1 MLSSI
6 DLRTLRAFVA
16 VAREGNVTRAAEQL
30 RITQPAVTLQLKRLA
45 RETGITLFRRV
56 STGLSLTQEGALLA
70 AKAEQ
75 VLAAFTAFDQTA
87 GRLSSRAQGTL
98 RIGTIIDPEF
108 TRLGA
113 FLKALIESGPG
124 IEATLRHGMS
134 GDVPERLRRN
144 EIDVGFFL
152 GDTKD
157 FEPAAGRSDSAGAD
171 LFYGQD
177 LAPLTYRIVGAPS
190 LAGLVRGAGWDSLAS
205 LPWIGTPTAS
215 VHNRLLKNVFDGLGL
230 RQNVVAEV
238 DQEASMIAMVRTG
251 VGVSLCRESIALHEQ
266 QVNGLVVADAA
277 KLSTTLSFIC
287 LASRASE
294 PTVEFAF
301 DAIRRIWNQPSSGFS
316 NARDQSGAQRP

>member
-6 DLRTLRAFVA
+6 DLRTLRAFVT

-56 STGLSLTQEGALLA
+56 STGLSLTQQGALLA

-87 GRLSSRAQGTL
+87 ARLSSRARGTL

-144 EIDVGFFL
+144 DIDVGFFL
-152 GDTKD
+152 GDMED
-157 FEPAAGRSDSAGAD
+157 FEPPAGRSEEAGAD
-171 LFYGQD
+171 LFYGQN

-205 LPWIGTPTAS
+205 LPWIGTPAAS
-215 VHNRLLKNVFDGLGL
+215 VHNRLLKNIFDRLGL

-251 VGVSLCRESIALHEQ
+251 VGLSLCRESIALHEQ
-266 QVNGLVVADAA
+266 QVNGLVVADEA

-287 LASRASE
+287 LASRANE
-294 PTVEFAF
+294 PTIKFAF

-316 NARDQSGAQRP
+316 NARDQFGVHGP